1 MLPIELLRVNIS
13 SKMNHVRPVFCNHE
27 NELSLP
33 SKIIK
38 MYEEMAE
45 KKVSKATVDE
55 NILRMEDKHT
65 DYKFVRGICH
75 LLEQR
80 CVYSSYV
87 LPNSKSIGNGN
98 ANTNNAIYLRRDI
111 FEESSRSGYPV
122 TENERRNI
130 LQKIAL
136 KNDLT
141 IEGLELAMWNDLDRN
156 KYLKSFDSLTS
167 LQLAAW
173 YNLSILQTLLL
184 NCVKLEFS
192 VSGGYNWK
200 KILHKIK
207 QLGLMYFLY
216 GETNPKSSTDNQ
228 SKNQNI
234 LFGNDNE
241 KKIICA
247 VDGPLSILRPTD
259 RYGSAMA
266 KLIPLIIFTDSWSIN
281 AVILRK
287 SVSGA
292 KKTYN
297 FRLSSSGEDLPI
309 FDASKI
315 RSNSHSQSASKSNIE
330 SSPDN
335 IGDLFDSNVE
345 RNFMNKFLT
354 FSTNWKLSREPDPLI
369 LTDGKAFIPDFLFE
383 KSGIRV
389 YFEIVGFWTTDYLKR
404 KLEKMKDLSTN
415 IATTLDIDLLIA
427 VNKDNNISENGDK
440 IGIDSIFSKF
450 IDRKQL
456 IFYKKDEIPFGPI
469 IKYLKEIDSR
479 IIDDITVK
487 LRDTITR
494 EIERII
500 QDNQNKVVFLEQI
513 AHKYDIP
520 VESIVKTVRD
530 LQSNNNQRPSKE
542 ATKNGLNSFLL
553 IDNYMISVDK
563 ISKLLPELDK
573 IGKLQNAVSF
583 LSENGIPEECIT
595 LLIQKIGF
603 EIIWNGIDSNNA
615 LIQRQKKRNPK
626 IN

>member
-1 MLPIELLRVNIS
+1 MLPIELLRVNVS
-13 SKMNHVRPVFCNHE
+13 SKMNRVMPVFCNHE

-45 KKVSKATVDE
+45 KKVSKATVEE
-55 NILRMEDKHT
+55 NTLRMEDKHT

-80 CVYSSYV
+80 CEYSSYM
-87 LPNSKSIGNGN
+87 LPNSESTNN
-98 ANTNNAIYLRRDI
+98 SNSNTNNAIYLRREI

-122 TENERRNI
+122 SENERRNI

-141 IEGLELAMWNDLDRN
+141 VEALERAMWNDLDKN
-156 KYLKSFDSLTS
+156 KFLKSFDSLSS

-192 VSGGYNWK
+192 VFGGYNWK
-200 KILHKIK
+200 KILRKIK
-207 QLGLMYFLY
+207 QLRLMYFLV
-216 GETNPKSSTDNQ
+216 GETDPKSSTNKQ
-228 SKNQNI
+228 EKNQNT
-234 LFGNDNE
+234 LFRNDTD
-241 KKIICA
+241 KKIVCT
-247 VDGPLSILRPTD
+247 VEGPLSILRPTD
-259 RYGSAMA
+259 RYGSAMS

-281 AVILRK
+281 AIILRK
-287 SVSGA
+287 SVSGGR
-292 KKTYN
+292 KTYN
-297 FRLSSSGEDLPI
+297 FRLSNSDEDVPI
-309 FDASKI
+309 FDASEI
-315 RSNSHSQSASKSNIE
+315 RSNSHSQSASKTNIE
-330 SSPDN
+330 SSRDN
-335 IGDLFDSNVE
+335 ADDIFDSNVE
-345 RNFMNKFLT
+345 KNFMNKFLT

-404 KLEKMKDLSTN
+404 KLEKIKDLSTN
-415 IATTLDIDLLIA
+415 FASIDLLIA
-427 VNKDNNISENGDK
+427 ANKDNYISENGDK

-450 IDRKQL
+450 IDKKQL

-487 LRDTITR
+487 LHDTITR
-494 EIERII
+494 EIETIAE
-500 QDNQNKVVFLEQI
+500 DEQNKVIFLEQI
-513 AHKYDIP
+513 TIKYNIP
-520 VESIVKTVRD
+520 IESILKTVVD
-530 LQSNNNQRPSKE
+530 LQSSNNQNHSKE
-542 ATKNGLNSFLL
+542 ATVSRLNKFLL

-573 IGKLQNAVSF
+573 FSKLQDAVSF
-583 LSENGIPEECIT
+583 LSDNGIPEECIT
-595 LLIQKIGF
+595 LLVPKIGF
-603 EIIWNGIDSNNA
+603 EIIWNGIDPNNA
-615 LIQRQKKRNPK
+615 LIQRQKKNSK
-626 IN
+626 ID